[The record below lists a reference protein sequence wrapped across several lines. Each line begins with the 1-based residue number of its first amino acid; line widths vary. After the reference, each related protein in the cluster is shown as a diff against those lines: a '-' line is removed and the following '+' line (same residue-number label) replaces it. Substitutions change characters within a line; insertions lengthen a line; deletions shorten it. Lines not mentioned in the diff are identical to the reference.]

1 MDRATCGTCLCP
13 LTDVDEDSGTY
24 DVVALPCGHVFH
36 RSCVTLWLAGNSVC
50 PSCRISCAARCR
62 GCPSTGSCGGL
73 PLLQA
78 LRPVILAS
86 MDGSAPRG
94 VLPVTPMEIV
104 ITRKKD
110 LEAKKHSADA
120 EVADISDSI
129 DQVKGKA
136 SELKRSAAQSETKV
150 LETEARIARV
160 NADIE
165 RLQKKA
171 DRNQADEVV
180 QSFFKRRKEEDPQAA
195 EEEFRQ
201 RVIGAAGSNFADEL
215 LNQMAAYRHA
225 VERKYKDELDEVQR
239 RRNEIRR
246 RGSELRDLVETNRAL
261 EDRQLE
267 AAVRS
272 ARRKRIR
279 QLQGDAQILQDDS
292 QMRVEYRTRTRQRV
306 GGSAR

>member
-1 MDRATCGTCLCP
+1 MLPATSNIPG
-13 LTDVDEDSGTY
+13 LTVEDSL
-24 DVVALPCGHVFH
+24 A
-36 RSCVTLWLAGNSVC
+36 LAGLDQVE
-50 PSCRISCAARCR
+50 
-62 GCPSTGSCGGL
+62 GF
-73 PLLQA
+73 LQA
-78 LRPVILAS
+78 
-86 MDGSAPRG
+86 G
-94 VLPVTPMEIV
+94 T
-104 ITRKKD
+104 
-110 LEAKKHSADA
+110 A
-120 EVADISDSI
+120 E
-129 DQVKGKA
+129 
-136 SELKRSAAQSETKV
+136 
-150 LETEARIARV
+150 
-160 NADIE
+160 
-165 RLQKKA
+165 
-171 DRNQADEVV
+171 
-180 QSFFKRRKEEDPQAA
+180 
-195 EEEFRQ
+195 
-201 RVIGAAGSNFADEL
+201 VIGAAGSNFADEL